1 MRLTGTQPLAP
12 TALPRPSAAV
22 RSAAGG
28 GSGPNAGATPPSFG
42 AWLNQALSRLDASQA
57 AASGAARQ
65 LAAGQSPDLAQ
76 VMITSEQATIALQ
89 LTVAVRNKV
98 LEAYQEIMRMPL

>member
-1 MRLTGTQPLAP
+1 MRLIGTQPLAP
-12 TALPRPSAAV
+12 TAPPRPSAAV
-22 RSAAGG
+22 RGVA
-28 GSGPNAGATPPSFG
+28 GSGSGLGAGAMPLSFG
-42 AWLNQALSRLDASQA
+42 AWLNQALARLEATQA